1 MDLSQETIGLLV
13 FLAPGFLAFRI
24 YMIDGDWGGVRQL
37 DIIYGSLVF
46 SALSYACFLLF
57 DRVTGYSSMLS
68 FVAVTF
74 GAAIALSLLWKRFGH
89 PKFHALLKSL
99 GMTNEDNQG
108 DVWQK
113 IFNDPRIY
121 VTQITAYLKNGEAI
135 MCDGTAEFDRPELR
149 AKGVFPYYS
158 HREGQLCFVPN
169 QRKRSS
175 EAEWEPIE
183 DVEADANWGLRM
195 VYVAPSEL
203 QRLEVRV
210 TPCR

>member
-1 MDLSQETIGLLV
+1 
-13 FLAPGFLAFRI
+13 I
-24 YMIDGDWGGVRQL
+24 YMIDADWGSVRQL

-57 DRVTGYSSMLS
+57 DSVTGHSSMLS

-89 PKFHALLKSL
+89 PKFHALLKRL

-135 MCDGTAEFDRPELR
+135 MCDDTAEFDRPELR

-158 HREGQLCFVPN
+158 
-169 QRKRSS
+169 
-175 EAEWEPIE
+175 
-183 DVEADANWGLRM
+183 
-195 VYVAPSEL
+195 
-203 QRLEVRV
+203 
-210 TPCR
+210 